1 YIGIILYLAGTKMKF
16 KKLGRVLCT
25 FALAGAAF
33 AAATSMTGC
42 SNGHAEAKITIEYD
56 GISYVLDYTLY
67 RNMYP
72 QTVQHFIEL
81 ADNRFYDNTII
92 HDYQTS
98 YWYGGGY
105 NYAEGDVDEGELSYK
120 QSYSE
125 GTEGLLDYLESTSK
139 EMEYEKLANEGK
151 LTPSVYRSINGVEG
165 KLENPYNTLI
175 GEFSSNNHKIEN
187 GALTN
192 SYGALRFCYH
202 NISDDKVGKTH
213 VYLDKQG
220 SPFGVM
226 GEYRYNRATS
236 LFSIQ
241 TGTSTSTDSSH
252 CVFGTLNNTQTLRD
266 LRTAVTKSYDYENV
280 NVYVE
285 NRDEILGSNKNE
297 ATYRVTKTA
306 IIVKSVRITKY

>member
-1 YIGIILYLAGTKMKF
+1 MKF

-25 FALAGAAF
+25 LALAGAAL
-33 AAATSMTGC
+33 AVSGTMTGC
-42 SNGHAEAKITIEYD
+42 KNGHAEAKITIEYD
-56 GISYVLDYTLY
+56 GVSYVLEYTMY

-81 ADNRFYDNTII
+81 ADNGFYNNTII

-105 NYAEGDVDEGELSYK
+105 DYKEGDVDEDELSYK
-120 QSYSE
+120 QSYAE
-125 GTEGLLDYLESTSK
+125 GNEGLLEYLEQTSK
-139 EMEYEKLANEGK
+139 ENEYVKLATEGK
-151 LTPSVYRSINGVEG
+151 LTPSVYRNFVNGEYQG
-165 KLENPYNTLI
+165 AYNTLI

-187 GALTN
+187 GALSN
-192 SYGALRFCYH
+192 SYGALRFYYH
-202 NISDDKVGKTH
+202 NVTDDKVGKTH
-213 VYLDKQG
+213 VYLDKQD
-220 SPFGVM
+220 SPAGVM

-252 CVFGTLNNTQTLRD
+252 CVFATLNNTQTLRD

-280 NVYVE
+280 KVYVE
-285 NRDEILGSNKNE
+285 NRDELLGSNKNE
-297 ATYRVTKTA
+297 ADYRLTKTA
-306 IIVKSVRITKY
+306 IIVKSVKITKY